1 MPQQQLEAQ
10 AKEILL
16 KKQLFHD
23 QVAALKAAQLK
34 NLAKETKVKHWQ
46 WTNKNELVTL
56 FTETDPAKVQAALDS
71 IETKHGAWLAKHGG
85 KKKAAKPKAPKTP
98 KPALKAPEPSAPPA
112 FTKKG
117 SEFEAVDAAW
127 TDKGKPDSFTY
138 AGKAKVG
145 GAHSKEFWTD
155 DAGDRW
161 LFKPKEG
168 AADAF
173 IPHGE
178 ETAYKIGRLI
188 DPDAIEVRTIR
199 LNGRVGSIQK
209 WRTDLKRK
217 IDFDGV
223 NPVELT
229 TLDIEQVQREHV
241 IDWLTVNH
249 DGHAKQFL

>member
-1 MPQQQLEAQ
+1 M
-10 AKEILL
+10 
-16 KKQLFHD
+16 
-23 QVAALKAAQLK
+23 
-34 NLAKETKVKHWQ
+34 
-46 WTNKNELVTL
+46 
-56 FTETDPAKVQAALDS
+56 QAALDG
-71 IETKHGAWLAKHGG
+71 IETKHAAWLAKHGG

-98 KPALKAPEPSAPPA
+98 KPALKAPEPDAPPA

-117 SEFEAVDAAW
+117 SEFEAVDTAW
-127 TDKGKPDSFTY
+127 ADKGKPDSFTY

-161 LFKPKEG
+161 LFKPKEQ

-178 ETAYKIGRLI
+178 EAAYKIGRLI

-229 TLDIEQVQREHV
+229 TLDVEQVQREHV
-241 IDWLTVNH
+241 IDWLIANH
-249 DGHAKQFL
+249 DGHAKQFLRARDGTVYGIDKGQAFKHLGEDRLSIDYHPNGGFGEKEPFYPEFPIWNSDSNMVLALFS